1 MSTLISA
8 EFSFIDMQ
16 GKLKGLLQIIFSIL
30 IALAVLFASSY
41 LRHFSTLDYIG
52 VFIISLLSA
61 ATIFIPAPSWVF
73 VVSMGRILNPYLVG
87 LVAGIGSGLGEI
99 TGYIAGQGVSRLVQN
114 TESFDKYKN
123 WIRRKDML
131 AIGILAFIPNPLFD
145 IAGLAAGSLGIG
157 VRRFILPCMIGRTL
171 RYILLAY
178 LGEFSVKYI

>member
-8 EFSFIDMQ
+8 EFSFIDVQ
-16 GKLKGLLQIIFSIL
+16 EKVKGLLQIIFSIL
-30 IALAVLFASSY
+30 IALIVLFASSY
-41 LRHFSTLDYIG
+41 LRHFSTLDYLG

-99 TGYIAGQGVSRLVQN
+99 TGYIAGQGVSHLVPN
-114 TESFDKYKN
+114 KESFDKYKN
-123 WIRRKDML
+123 WIRKKDML

-145 IAGLAAGSLGIG
+145 IAGLAAGSLGIR
-157 VRRFILPCMIGRTL
+157 VWRFILPCIIGRTL

-178 LGEFSVKYI
+178 LGEFSVKYV